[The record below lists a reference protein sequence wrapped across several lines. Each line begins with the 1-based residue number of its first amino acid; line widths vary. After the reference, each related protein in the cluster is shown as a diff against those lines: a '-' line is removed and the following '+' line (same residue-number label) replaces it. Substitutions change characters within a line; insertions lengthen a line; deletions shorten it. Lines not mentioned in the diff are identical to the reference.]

1 MGCSDLGSLK
11 YGGGRKFAIRMVEDA
26 SKQGHP
32 DWPLPIVTLSTRALQ
47 RKSSGQGYLGMIDDK
62 TMRSMLEGMEK
73 AAEEALRSEPAFFDT
88 LRSLKAEID
97 RDPRVQSAINRLH
110 VAGSSVYSSLVPR
123 VKIRVRTSA
132 GEISLPSRSASQP
145 SEPVAHLTQELR
157 SAAAAVMMRGR
168 YREALDQIMNDAV
181 GASERFED
189 LASEVERAGN
199 EIVICLDLS
208 AYAQI
213 RRSSRKLLLSK
224 NSQSSTEPLAHLLS
238 NQDLQFLKEL
248 KISAAG
254 N

>member
-1 MGCSDLGSLK
+1 
-11 YGGGRKFAIRMVEDA
+11 
-26 SKQGHP
+26 
-32 DWPLPIVTLSTRALQ
+32 
-47 RKSSGQGYLGMIDDK
+47 MIDDK
-62 TMRSMLEGMEK
+62 TMRSMLEGMER
-73 AAEEALRSEPAFFDT
+73 AAEEALQADPAFYET

-97 RDPRVQSAINRLH
+97 RDPRVQSAISQLH
-110 VAGSSVYSSLVPR
+110 TAGSTVYSSLVPR
-123 VKIRVRTSA
+123 IKIRIRTSA
-132 GEISLPSRSASQP
+132 GEISLPNKKVGSQ

-168 YREALDQIMNDAV
+168 YREALDHIMNDAV

-189 LASEVERAGN
+189 LAGELERAGN

-213 RRSSRKLLLSK
+213 RKTSGKLLLSR

-238 NQDLQFLKEL
+238 RQDLQFLKEL
-248 KISAAG
+248 KISTAG

>member
-1 MGCSDLGSLK
+1 
-11 YGGGRKFAIRMVEDA
+11 
-26 SKQGHP
+26 
-32 DWPLPIVTLSTRALQ
+32 
-47 RKSSGQGYLGMIDDK
+47 MIDDK
-62 TMRSMLEGMEK
+62 TMRSMLEGMER
-73 AAEEALRSEPAFFDT
+73 AAEEALQADPAFYET

-97 RDPRVQSAINRLH
+97 RDPRVQSAISQLH
-110 VAGSSVYSSLVPR
+110 TAGSAVYSSLVPR
-123 VKIRVRTSA
+123 IKIRIRTSA
-132 GEISLPSRSASQP
+132 GEISLPNKKVGSQ

-168 YREALDQIMNDAV
+168 YREALDHIMNDAV

-189 LASEVERAGN
+189 LAGELERAGN

-213 RRSSRKLLLSK
+213 RKTSGKLLLSR

-238 NQDLQFLKEL
+238 RQDLQFLKEL
-248 KISAAG
+248 KISTAG